1 MTGAFFMPERPVN
14 PTPAQCR
21 LLPART
27 PAATAR
33 STQATKPAP
42 VRAQGT
48 LGEVATGRK
57 WQAKKIPLS
66 AGKYRQRGKLS
77 TPGLSMLKI

>member
-1 MTGAFFMPERPVN
+1 MSSIACSHTAGNRPLN
-14 PTPAQCR
+14 AGD
-21 LLPART
+21 
-27 PAATAR
+27 
-33 STQATKPAP
+33 KPAP
-42 VRAQGT
+42 LRAQGT